1 MKEKAKKIDW
11 SEIIKETNLSLSL
24 EDTEEAVLVKK
35 VFTIPDSEQK
45 FLYKSSAKKAYLKA
59 LRENKAAQRE
69 RDKKNRLIFKCSK
82 ELDNGLKAATVLKVL
97 STDQEH
103 RITFAQAEEKIGVAF
118 ETAKLLIER

>member
-11 SEIIKETNLSLSL
+11 SEIIKEATVNVSLA
-24 EDTEEAVLVKK
+24 EMEFTKR
-35 VFTIPDSEQK
+35 VFTIPDSENK
-45 FLYKSSAKKAYLKA
+45 YIYKSEAKKAYLKA
-59 LRENKAAQRE
+59 LRENKAALRE

-82 ELDNGLKAATVLKVL
+82 ELASGLKAATVLKVL